1 MPVPREILDSP
12 IGEGADH
19 YMDPVWDNVRM
30 NNVMAHFATAH
41 FNAYLKGDATMLDY
55 LDARRDEP
63 AAAEGAVA
71 ASAQESNGPLPGFT
85 DGTDVGLIL
94 EGLRPGGRE

>member
-1 MPVPREILDSP
+1 MPLPREILDSP
-12 IGEGADH
+12 TGEGADH

-41 FNAYLKGDATMLDY
+41 FSAYLKGDATMLDY
-55 LDARRDEP
+55 LNVRRDEP

-71 ASAQESNGPLPGFT
+71 APAQESHGPLPGFI
-85 DGTDVGLIL
+85 DGTDIGLTL
-94 EGLRPGGRE
+94 ESLRPGERG

>member
-12 IGEGADH
+12 TGEGADH

-41 FNAYLKGDATMLDY
+41 FNAYLKGDATMFDY
-55 LDARRDEP
+55 LHVRRDEP
-63 AAAEGAVA
+63 AAAVGAVA
-71 ASAQESNGPLPGFT
+71 APAQESHGPLPGFT
-85 DGTDVGLIL
+85 DGTDVGLTL
-94 EGLRPGGRE
+94 ESLRPGERG